1 MSNNASGGHGSG
13 RDVTDWSY
21 IPAATTGWSNESGS
35 ATDASSSSESQL
47 GYAVWQAAFVCII
60 CSVIIVGTIVG
71 NILVC
76 TAVAIVRKLRT
87 PSNLLIV
94 SLAVSDLLVA
104 ILVMPFA
111 TMYEVMGTWIL
122 GQTFCDTWTSMD
134 VMLCTA
140 SILNLCMISIDRYFV
155 ITRPFQYAMKRTP
168 SRMAL
173 MIACVWMSSA
183 LISIPPLF
191 GWRSKKTEDEKQCI
205 LSQSVGYQFY
215 ATIGAFYLPLT
226 VMIVIYYRIYMVS
239 SRLAQAEARSTP
251 GAGHRS
257 NAPSGSTTPSRK
269 DSGIHGVLVDRE
281 ENHNFPNGSANKK
294 KSDDSAAEMLPK
306 KHHHYNPTKRFRI
319 FKKSRLNRI
328 SSSKERK
335 ATKTLGVI
343 MGAFTA
349 CWLPFFIIAL
359 VKPFCNDPDTC
370 IPHWLNSLFLWLG
383 YANSFLNPIIYAR
396 FNRDFRTPFKEILL
410 LRCSGINLRLRS
422 ESYAEQYGTGTL
434 RDCIRPPTDTIVRYH
449 SQGQTIVKLG
459 NGKAACDLSG
469 KESGGEA
476 DGKEATV

>member
-1 MSNNASGGHGSG
+1 MNTTALVTTTLRDFFAPANVTSSTDTSWTGVSVDPSASTNDTNVTIATPVSYGS
-13 RDVTDWSY
+13 
-21 IPAATTGWSNESGS
+21 P
-35 ATDASSSSESQL
+35 
-47 GYAVWQAAFVCII
+47 YALWQAILII
-60 CSVIIVGTIVG
+60 IILSIIIVGTILG

-104 ILVMPFA
+104 LLVMPFA
-111 TMYEVMGTWIL
+111 ATYEVMGRWVL
-122 GQTFCDTWTSMD
+122 GQTFCDTWTSLD

-140 SILNLCMISIDRYFV
+140 SILNLCMISVDRYFV

-168 SRMAL
+168 ARMAL
-173 MIACVWMSSA
+173 MITAVWMSSA

-191 GWRSKKTEDEKQCI
+191 GWKKDVQEGQCNV
-205 LSQSVGYQFY
+205 SQAVGYQFY
-215 ATIGAFYLPLT
+215 ATIGAFYLPLA

-239 SRLAQAEARSTP
+239 SRIAQAEAKSKP
-251 GAGHRS
+251 KGESGGLSAE
-257 NAPSGSTTPSRK
+257 PSATNLRK
-269 DSGIHGVLVDRE
+269 ASMMGGE
-281 ENHNFPNGSANKK
+281 ENHNCPNGSAKK
-294 KSDDSAAEMLPK
+294 RDETTMEMLPK
-306 KHHHYNPTKRFRI
+306 KKVKSTGGGFMA
-319 FKKSRLNRI
+319 KSRLNKI

-349 CWLPFFIIAL
+349 CWLPFFILAL
-359 VKPFCNDPDTC
+359 IKPFCESDKC
-370 IPHWLNSLFLWLG
+370 IPHWLSSLFLWLG

-410 LRCSGINLRLRS
+410 FRCKGINTRLRS
-422 ESYAEQYGTGTL
+422 ESYVEQYGGAPGPATL
-434 RDCIRPPTDTIVRYH
+434 RDCIRPPVDTVVRYH

-459 NGKAACDLSG
+459 NGEACTDAP
-469 KESGGEA
+469 EA
-476 DGKEATV
+476 KL